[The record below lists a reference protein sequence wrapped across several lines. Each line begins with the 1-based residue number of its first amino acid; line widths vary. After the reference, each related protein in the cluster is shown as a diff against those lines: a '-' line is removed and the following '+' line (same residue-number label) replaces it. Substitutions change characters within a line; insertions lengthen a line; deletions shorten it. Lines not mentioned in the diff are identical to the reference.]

1 MASLTVYTIAMSAL
15 DFGLGLYTAPEAARM
30 IGMHTGT
37 LRRWLLGYDHNGVR
51 ERPLWQPQY
60 KVDEDGLYM
69 GFRDLIEARIVNAL
83 RREQIGLP
91 TIRKCIDRARE
102 IIGDERPFS
111 TRDFRTDGKSIFLQI
126 TRDLDEVLLIDLRRS
141 QGVFRTIVEP
151 TLKDLDFGELG
162 AERWWLLPG
171 KKTIVADPLR
181 SFGRPITSE
190 AGIATSVLAE
200 AVDAEGSV
208 EKVARLFEVP
218 NSVVRDAL
226 AYEQGIHSKK
236 AA

>member
-1 MASLTVYTIAMSAL
+1 MSAI
-15 DFGLGLYTAPEAARM
+15 DFGLGIYTAPEAARM
-30 IGMHTGT
+30 IGMQAGT
-37 LRRWLLGYDHNGVR
+37 LRRWLLGYDHNGVH
-51 ERPLWQPQY
+51 ESPLWNPQY
-60 KVDEDGLYM
+60 ALDDEGLFI
-69 GFRDLIEARIVNAL
+69 GFRDLVEARIVNAL
-83 RREQIGLP
+83 RKERIGLP

-111 TRDFRTDGKSIFLQI
+111 TKDFRTDGKSIFLEI
-126 TRDLDEVLLIDLRRS
+126 TKDLNEVHLIDLRRS

-151 TLKDLDFGELG
+151 TLKDLDFGKFG

-181 SFGRPITSE
+181 SFGRPITFD
-190 AGIATSVLAE
+190 AGIATSVLAD
-200 AVDAEGSV
+200 AVGAEGSV
-208 EKVARLFEVP
+208 EKVAKLFEVP

-226 AYEQGIHSKK
+226 AYEQGIHPKK